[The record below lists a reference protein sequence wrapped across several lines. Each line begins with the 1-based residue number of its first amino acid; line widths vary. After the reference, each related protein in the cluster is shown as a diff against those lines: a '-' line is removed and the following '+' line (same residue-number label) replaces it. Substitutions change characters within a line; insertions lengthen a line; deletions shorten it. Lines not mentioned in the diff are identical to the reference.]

1 MTHYEFYKTMPMERI
16 SRLQAARIFPRNTMR
31 NIVIYEQFL
40 AARHRALNE
49 TPKYMRIP
57 TVMDAYM
64 EVAELNALSEE
75 RIQQIVLLM
84 ERELPT

>member
-40 AARHRALNE
+40 DSRHRAHNC
-49 TPKYMRIP
+49 TSKFMRVP

-64 EVAELNALSEE
+64 EVAEKNGLSEE